1 MTSKAKAVPQKKTTP
16 PAKRAQA
23 GSPLVASALPLYA
36 QLRDRLKQQILEGK
50 LGPHAK
56 LPSESELTA
65 QYEVSRITVRQ
76 ALNELH
82 REGLIVRVHGKGS
95 FVSQPVVAQDLTQL
109 RGLSESLTGEGRVIH
124 TRLLSHKT
132 VKASETVAQ
141 RLGVAV
147 RSPVSELRTVRYLN
161 RSPLSLNHS
170 YVSEALGERLR
181 KADLANRD
189 LIAIFEN
196 DFGMTITR
204 ADLSISALTA
214 DAAHVKPLGIELGAA
229 LLQVERVLLSPGD
242 VPVQFELATYR
253 SDRFSYSLS
262 VERRR
267 MG

>member
-1 MTSKAKAVPQKKTTP
+1 MTSEAKAVPLKPNAT
-16 PAKRAQA
+16 
-23 GSPLVASALPLYA
+23 PLYA
-36 QLRDRLKQQILEGK
+36 QLRDRLKQQILDGK

-56 LPSESELTA
+56 LPSESELTL
-65 QYEVSRITVRQ
+65 QYGVSRITVRQ
-76 ALNELH
+76 ALTDLH

-109 RGLSESLTGEGRVIH
+109 RGLSESLSGEGRVIH
-124 TRLLSHKT
+124 TRMLSHKT
-132 VKASETVAQ
+132 VKASEIVAGHL
-141 RLGVAV
+141 RVPA

-161 RSPLSLNHS
+161 RAPLSLNHS
-170 YVSEALGERLR
+170 YMSVELGERIR

-196 DFGMTITR
+196 DVGLTITR
-204 ADLSISALTA
+204 ADLSITALTA
-214 DAAHVKPLGIELGAA
+214 DDSHVKPLAVDPGAA
-229 LLQVERVLLSPGD
+229 LLRVERVLLAPDGSPLH
-242 VPVQFELATYR
+242 FESTTYR